1 MSTDGKYRKK
11 LGAWGESFA
20 LDYLVKKGYEF
31 IEKNYHTRFGE
42 IDLIMRKDGQLV
54 AVEVKTRK
62 SNAFGIAEYS
72 INRKKYQAIQ
82 ASMFVYFESHE
93 DLNPEWQLDILV
105 IEKNS
110 PGEPEIFHYENIS
123 LDYLNE

>member
-72 INRKKYQAIQ
+72 INRKKFQAIQ
-82 ASMFVYFESHE
+82 SAMFVFVESHE

-105 IEKNS
+105 IEKNT
-110 PGEPEIFHYENIS
+110 PGEPEIIHYENIS
-123 LDYLNE
+123 LEYLNE

>member
-42 IDLIMRKDGQLV
+42 IDLIMRKDSQLV

-72 INRKKYQAIQ
+72 INRKKFQAIQ
-82 ASMFVYFESHE
+82 SAMFVFVESHE

-105 IEKNS
+105 IEKNT
-110 PGEPEIFHYENIS
+110 PGEPEIIHYENIS
-123 LDYLNE
+123 LEYLNE

>member
-72 INRKKYQAIQ
+72 INRKKFQAIQ
-82 ASMFVYFESHE
+82 SAMFVFVENHE
-93 DLNPEWQLDILV
+93 DVNPEWQLDILV
-105 IEKNS
+105 IEKNA

>member
-20 LDYLVKKGYEF
+20 LDYLVKKGYEL
-31 IEKNYHTRFGE
+31 IEKNYHTRYGE
-42 IDLIMRKDGQLV
+42 IDLIMKKDVQLV
-54 AVEVKTRK
+54 AVEVKTRNSK
-62 SNAFGIAEYS
+62 TFGIAEYS

-93 DLNPEWQLDILV
+93 DLNPEWQLDVLV

-110 PGEPEIFHYENIS
+110 PGEPEIFNYENSS